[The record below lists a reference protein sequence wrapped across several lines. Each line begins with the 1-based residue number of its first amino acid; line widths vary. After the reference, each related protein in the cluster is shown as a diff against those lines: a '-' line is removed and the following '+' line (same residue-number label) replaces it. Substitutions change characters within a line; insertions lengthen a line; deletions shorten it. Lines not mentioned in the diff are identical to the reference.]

1 MDRPATEEYFID
13 GAGRVTSSLQLLS
26 SAAAATPTVALVA
39 AADDDNAAGYPK
51 TIVASDN
58 EISNG
63 FVSDG
68 KRLPYVFEANESGKE
83 KDLKFKNFHEIQL
96 RPFFRNS

>member
-1 MDRPATEEYFID
+1 MAAEEFFID
-13 GAGRVTSSLQLLS
+13 GAGRVTSSLQILS
-26 SAAAATPTVALVA
+26 APNAAAAAVN
-39 AADDDNAAGYPK
+39 DDENFPK

-68 KRLPYVFEANESGKE
+68 KRLPYVFEANESGK
-83 KDLKFKNFHEIQL
+83 LQL
-96 RPFFRNS
+96 FFGPGNH